1 CDRVHRRH
9 VCRSVRS
16 APRQVVRQ
24 CVSSHCGCRQSQRQE
39 AIQMK
44 SSARLSRCKQ
54 GIREVEEDTTS
65 PNHRLAH
72 RLLALALVGHTWPE
86 VPQPFA
92 WPTVARPLG
101 RYWPGQQAAAKL
113 QSWSLSFHSR
123 HSFNAIYVMQPH
135 TYLRFFCAGVF
146 VFLRCLLVGE
156 RRQPIHEFTR
166 GCSKCEQ
173 VKATEV
179 QIRCRT
185 MR

>member
-1 CDRVHRRH
+1 
-9 VCRSVRS
+9 
-16 APRQVVRQ
+16 
-24 CVSSHCGCRQSQRQE
+24 
-39 AIQMK
+39 
-44 SSARLSRCKQ
+44 
-54 GIREVEEDTTS
+54 IREVEEDTTTS

-123 HSFNAIYVMQPH
+123 HSFNPIYVMQPH

-179 QIRCRT
+179 QSVAARCAETISRGSRT
-185 MR
+185 TAARFRATIHAANPLS